1 MGHIDQYAILHS
13 RDLMLAQKSALA
25 GADAG
30 SLSQIVEGNP
40 VATIVIDREH
50 HVTHWNRACE
60 VLTGLAARRVIGTCD
75 QWRAFYA
82 SERPILADFIVDGG
96 VEDAV
101 RRFYDGKYRKSDLIA
116 GAYEVEDFF
125 PAFGTGGKWLF
136 FTAAPICDASGRVVG
151 AIETLQDV
159 TQRHL
164 AEAALREKEAFLAQI
179 VAGSSVATLV
189 IDRDHRVTHWNHA
202 CEVMTGVHA
211 REMVGTDRHWQPF
224 YTSPRPLMADLVLD
238 GASEDAVDGLY
249 HGKYRPSSLI
259 EGAYEA
265 EDFFPSFG
273 VGGKWLF
280 FTAAPLRDQRG
291 EVVGAIET
299 LQDVSERRRAENA
312 LKESEE
318 RYRILSVTDALTG
331 LYNSRHFYD
340 RLHTEIERAERYG
353 RPLALAIIDA
363 DNFKRINDTY
373 GHLQGD
379 RVLQLL
385 ARIIGQSLRRTDSGY
400 RYGGEE
406 FAILMPEATLEAA
419 ALVAE
424 RLRKSFS
431 ELPIQAEDGSPLACS
446 VSVGVTEY
454 VPGETVE
461 SFVRRAD
468 TGTYQAK
475 QRGKNTVVAMKI
487 PA

>member
-1 MGHIDQYAILHS
+1 
-13 RDLMLAQKSALA
+13 MLVPQDPTP
-25 GADAG
+25 GPDAG

-40 VATIVIDREH
+40 VATIVIDGEH
-50 HVTHWNRACE
+50 RVTHWNRACE
-60 VLTGLAARRVIGTCD
+60 VLTGLAAADVIGTSG

-82 SERPILADFIVDGG
+82 SERPILADLIISGA
-96 VEDAV
+96 VEDALSN
-101 RRFYDGKYRKSDLIA
+101 YYHGKFKRSALIA
-116 GAYEVEDFF
+116 GAYEAEDFF

-136 FTAAPICDASGRVVG
+136 FTAAPIRDADGNVVG

-164 AEAALREKEAFLAQI
+164 SEAALREKEAFLAQI

-189 IDRDHRVTHWNHA
+189 IDRDHRVTHWNRA
-202 CEVMTGVHA
+202 CEVMTGV
-211 REMVGTDRHWQPF
+211 RSRDMVGTDRQWAPF
-224 YTSPRPLMADLVLD
+224 YSSPRPIMADLGLD
-238 GASEDAVDGLY
+238 GASEGTVDALY
-249 HGKYRPSSLI
+249 HGKYQPSPLV

-265 EDFFPSFG
+265 EDYFPNFG
-273 VGGKWLF
+273 AGGKWLY
-280 FTAAPLRDQRG
+280 FTAAPLRNRQG

-318 RYRILSVTDALTG
+318 RYRVLSVTDALTG

-340 RLHTEIERAERYG
+340 RLHTEIERADRYS

-363 DNFKRINDTY
+363 DNFKRINDTH

-379 RVLQLL
+379 RVLQML
-385 ARIIGQSLRRTDSGY
+385 ARVICLSLRRTDSGY

-424 RLRKSFS
+424 RLRKSFCES
-431 ELPIQAEDGSPLACS
+431 PIYAEDGNALACS
-446 VSVGVTEY
+446 VSIGVTEY
-454 VPGETVE
+454 IPGESVE
-461 SFVRRAD
+461 SLVRRAD
-468 TGTYQAK
+468 DGTYQAK
-475 QRGKNTVVAMKI
+475 RRGKNTVVAVR
-487 PA
+487 ATS